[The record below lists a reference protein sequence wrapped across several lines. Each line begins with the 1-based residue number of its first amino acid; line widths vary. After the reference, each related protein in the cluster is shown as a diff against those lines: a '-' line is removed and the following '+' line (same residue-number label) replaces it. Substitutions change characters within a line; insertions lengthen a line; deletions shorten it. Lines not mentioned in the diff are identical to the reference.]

1 MDGALT
7 PHRIVPVPELMEP
20 AGYSHAIVA
29 MPGRTVHL
37 AGQTAH
43 GDDGEVQGTTLVEQ
57 FDAAAW
63 NVVTALRAAGAAP
76 GHLVSMVMYV
86 TDIAEYRTSLRD
98 LLPVWRK
105 HFGRYYPAAALI
117 GVSEL
122 VDRAAKIELVCT
134 AVIPT

>member
-1 MDGALT
+1 VDGSLT

-122 VDRAAKIELVCT
+122 VDPAAKIELVCT
-134 AVIPT
+134 AVIPG

>member
-1 MDGALT
+1 
-7 PHRIVPVPELMEP
+7 MEP
-20 AGYSHAIVA
+20 TGFAHVILAAPGYS
-29 MPGRTVHL
+29 VHL

-43 GDDGEVQGTTLVEQ
+43 GDDGEIQGSTLVEQ

-86 TDIAEYRTSLRD
+86 TDVAEYRASLRD

-117 GVSEL
+117 GVSAL
-122 VDRAAKIELVCT
+122 VDPAAKIELVCT
-134 AVIPT
+134 AVIPG

>member
-1 MDGALT
+1 VDGAMI
-7 PHRIVPVPELMEP
+7 PHQIVPVPELMEP
-20 AGYSHAIVA
+20 VGYAHAIVA
-29 MPGRTVHL
+29 MPGRTVYL

-43 GDDGEVQGTTLVEQ
+43 GDDGEVQGATLVEQ

-122 VDRAAKIELVCT
+122 VDPAAKIELVCT

>member
-1 MDGALT
+1 MDGSMT

-20 AGYSHAIVA
+20 AGFAHAILA
-29 MPGRTVHL
+29 APGHTVHL

-43 GDDGEVQGTTLVEQ
+43 GDDGVVQGSTLVEQ

-76 GHLVSMVMYV
+76 GHLVSMIIFV
-86 TDIAEYRTSLRD
+86 TDVAEYRASVRA

-117 GVSEL
+117 GVAEL
-122 VDRAAKIELVCT
+122 VDPAAKVELVCT
-134 AVIPT
+134 AVIPA

>member
-1 MDGALT
+1 VDGAMT
-7 PHRIVPVPELMEP
+7 PHTIVPVPELMQP
-20 AGYSHAIVA
+20 IGYSHVIVA
-29 MPGRTVHL
+29 TPGRTVYL

-43 GDDGEVQGTTLVEQ
+43 CDDGELQGSTLVEQ

-76 GHLVSMVMYV
+76 EHLVSMTMYV
-86 TDIAEYRTSLRD
+86 TDVREYRASLRE

-105 HFGRYYPAAALI
+105 HFGRFYPAAALI

-122 VDRAAKIELVCT
+122 VDPLAKVELVAT
-134 AVIPT
+134 AVIPG

>member
-1 MDGALT
+1 MDGTLT

-20 AGYSHAIVA
+20 AGFAHVIVA
-29 MPGRTVHL
+29 APGYTVHL

-43 GDDGEVQGTTLVEQ
+43 GDDGEIQGASLVEQ

-76 GHLVSMVMYV
+76 GHIVSMTMYV
-86 TDIAEYRTSLRD
+86 TDVAEYRRSLRE

-105 HFGRYYPAAALI
+105 HFGRYYPAAALV
-117 GVSEL
+117 GVTEL
-122 VDRAAKIELVCT
+122 VDPAAKIELVCN
-134 AVIPT
+134 AVVPA

>member
-1 MDGALT
+1 VDGALT

-20 AGYSHAIVA
+20 TGFAHAILA
-29 MPGRTVHL
+29 APGHTVHL

-43 GDDGEVQGTTLVEQ
+43 GDDGVIQGTTLAEQ

-63 NVVTALRAAGAAP
+63 NVVTALRAAGALP
-76 GHLVSMVMYV
+76 GHLVSMIMFV
-86 TDIAEYRTSLRD
+86 TDIAEYRASLRD
-98 LLPVWRK
+98 LLPIWRK

-122 VDRAAKIELVCT
+122 VDPAAKVELVCT
-134 AVIPT
+134 AVIPV

>member
-1 MDGALT
+1 MT

-20 AGYSHAIVA
+20 AGFAHVIVA
-29 MPGRTVHL
+29 APGYTVQV

-43 GDDGEVQGTTLVEQ
+43 GDDGEIQGTTLVEQ

-76 GHLVSMVMYV
+76 GHIVSMTMYV
-86 TDIAEYRTSLRD
+86 TSVAEYRTSLRE

-105 HFGRYYPAAALI
+105 HFGRYYPAAALV
-117 GVSEL
+117 GVTEL
-122 VDRAAKIELVCT
+122 VDPAAKIELVCT
-134 AVIPT
+134 AVVPA

>member
-20 AGYSHAIVA
+20 VGFAHAIIA
-29 MPGRTVHL
+29 APGHTIYL

-43 GDDGEVQGTTLVEQ
+43 GDDGEVQGSTLVEQ

-63 NVVTALRAAGAAP
+63 NVVTALRAAGAEP
-76 GHLVSMVMYV
+76 GHLVSMLMYV
-86 TDIAEYRTSLRD
+86 TDVAEYRSSLRD

-105 HFGRYYPAAALI
+105 YFGRYYPPAALI
-117 GVSEL
+117 GVSAL
-122 VDRAAKIELVCT
+122 VDPAAKIELVCT
-134 AVIPT
+134 AVVPA

>member
-1 MDGALT
+1 VDGALT

-86 TDIAEYRTSLRD
+86 TDVAEYRASLRD

-117 GVSEL
+117 GVSGL
-122 VDRAAKIELVCT
+122 VDPAAKIELVCT

>member
-1 MDGALT
+1 MT
-7 PHRIVPVPELMEP
+7 THVIVNPPELMEP
-20 AGYSHAIVA
+20 TGFSHAIVA
-29 MPGRTVHL
+29 GAGSTVYL

-43 GDDGEVQGTTLVEQ
+43 RRDGSLPGPGLVEQ
-57 FDAAAW
+57 FDAAAG
-63 NVVTALRAAGAAP
+63 NVVTALRAAG
-76 GHLVSMVMYV
+76 GESEHLVSMTMYV
-86 TDIAEYRTSLRD
+86 TSVAEYRSSLKE

-122 VDRAAKIELVCT
+122 VDPDAKVELVCT